1 MGLFVASLNSGSNGN
16 CYYIGNESEAIL
28 VDGGISCRET
38 EKRLKRLGLSIKKV
52 KAIFV
57 THEHGD
63 HIHGVP
69 VLSRRHKLPVYIT
82 QPTLQNGGILVEDE
96 LVHPFRPY
104 EAVRIGNLT
113 VTGFPK
119 LHDAC
124 DPHSFIVSDHEVTVG
139 VFTDIGAP
147 CSHVTKHFQQCHA
160 AFLESNYDEHM
171 LETGRYPYHLKN
183 RIRGGHGHLSNLQA
197 MRLFIDHRPAFMSH
211 LFLAHLSRDNNS
223 PELARN
229 MFTAVAGRTKVV
241 VASRYHETEVYHI
254 IPQVIN
260 PQFAWRNRP
269 VRHQNQL
276 TLF

>member
-1 MGLFVASLNSGSNGN
+1 
-16 CYYIGNESEAIL
+16 
-28 VDGGISCRET
+28 
-38 EKRLKRLGLSIKKV
+38 
-52 KAIFV
+52 
-57 THEHGD
+57 
-63 HIHGVP
+63 
-69 VLSRRHKLPVYIT
+69 
-82 QPTLQNGGILVEDE
+82 
-96 LVHPFRPY
+96 
-104 EAVRIGNLT
+104 
-113 VTGFPK
+113 
-119 LHDAC
+119 
-124 DPHSFIVSDHEVTVG
+124 
-139 VFTDIGAP
+139 
-147 CSHVTKHFQQCHA
+147 VTKHFQQCHA

-254 IPQVIN
+254 IPQDIN

-269 VRHQNQL
+269 ARHQNQL